1 MSNTDS
7 SAIVRLIQI
16 AQQEPIFEAPA
27 VNDTLPTELVEMD
40 ELERP
45 ARSYRGYFLTALVA
59 VAIGVAGAFY
69 VVDRGSAATASAKDG
84 LAGVIGSDRQ
94 ASAPA
99 PVVEPVVTPAAAAV
113 PTLAVSP
120 AAAAAPA
127 LADSTAAEAAPAE
140 AAPPPALAD
149 STAAEAAPA
158 EAAPPPET
166 TPVVAAP
173 APPNEAVEK
182 QASTKK
188 ASTKTPS
195 KRKARRKAERKAKSK
210 KQVAV
215 ADGKG
220 TLMISAKPPC
230 RIYID
235 GRDTKL
241 TSPQRS
247 ISLEPGKHKVSLVNR
262 EYGIKTT
269 ATVVIKAGKR
279 TKMIKDMSSRIK

>member
-120 AAAAAPA
+120 AAAAA
-127 LADSTAAEAAPAE
+127 
-140 AAPPPALAD
+140 PALAD